1 MDTNGSSGS
10 RKIVLLSGIVCFGLA
25 LFPYRTTTTT
35 KGADST
41 VTTTHTTLGLP
52 FSPLF
57 FSDQKTTRTGPADLA
72 AAARQGQ
79 SVTQTMSMSWSRR
92 LNITSL
98 SFLAL
103 VAGIVLLILGL
114 NRPRRGPKGEAV
126 VPTPPPAPL
135 P

>member
-1 MDTNGSSGS
+1 MGAKGSSGLG
-10 RKIVLLSGIVCFGLA
+10 KIALLSGVVCLA
-25 LFPYRTTTTT
+25 LALLPYRATTTTT
-35 KGADST
+35 HVDST
-41 VTTTHTTLGLP
+41 VTTVQTTLGLP

-57 FSDQKTTRTGPADLA
+57 VSDQKTTKTGPADLA

-79 SVTQTMSMSWSRR
+79 SVTQTMSMSWSRQ

-103 VAGIVLLILGL
+103 VAGSVLLIVGL
-114 NRPRRGPKGEAV
+114 IRSRRDPKGEAV
-126 VPTPPPAPL
+126 VPKPPPAAL